1 MKDLYSWPNIVQVI
15 KSRRMKWVGHVARMG
30 ERRGMYR
37 LLVAKPEGKIPFGK
51 PRRRRKDN
59 IKMVL

>member
-1 MKDLYSWPNIVQVI
+1 
-15 KSRRMKWVGHVARMG
+15 MKWVGHVARMG
-30 ERRGMYR
+30 ECRGMYR